1 MTPNTSHPVRLATD
15 CAGTAAVEFA
25 LIMPL
30 FATLFFGTFE
40 IANLLLAEM
49 KLTATAQAAADL
61 VAAAPS
67 SPKYLTASDF
77 ADMTNAVSQIMTP
90 LPTTT
95 QLKIAYANVT
105 YDRGTPLIDWH
116 YETNGASAI
125 TMGTI
130 PNGVD
135 MTTLGS
141 TASGSTD
148 SVIVVRVQYAYTS
161 PISYVLAKTWDLTEA
176 AFERPR

>member
-1 MTPNTSHPVRLATD
+1 MTLNTSHALRIATD
-15 CAGTAAVEFA
+15 RSGTAAVEFA

-61 VAAAPS
+61 VARAPS
-67 SPKYLTASDF
+67 SPRHLTTADF
-77 ADMTNAVSQIMTP
+77 ADITNAVSQIMTP
-90 LPTTT
+90 LPTAT
-95 QLKIAYANVT
+95 QLKIAYANIT
-105 YDRGTPLIDWH
+105 YGAGTPVIDWH

-125 TMGTI
+125 TMETM

-135 MTTLGS
+135 ARTLGS
-141 TASGSTD
+141 SASGSTD
-148 SVIVVRVQYAYTS
+148 SLLVVSVQYAYTS
-161 PISYVLAKTWDLTEA
+161 PVSYVLAKAWNLTESA
-176 AFERPR
+176 VEPLS

>member
-1 MTPNTSHPVRLATD
+1 MMPDTTRPIRIAAD
-15 CAGTAAVEFA
+15 RAGTAAVEFA

-40 IANLLLAEM
+40 VANLLLADM

-61 VAAAPS
+61 VARA
-67 SPKYLTASDF
+67 SPGYLKASDL
-77 ADMTNAVSQIMTP
+77 ADVTNAVSQVMTP

-95 QLKIAYANVT
+95 RLKIAYAGVT
-105 YDRGTPLIDWH
+105 YSTGTPVVDWH
-116 YETNGASAI
+116 YESNGAGAI

-135 MTTLGS
+135 MTTLGD
-141 TASGSTD
+141 TAIGSAD

-161 PISYVLAKTWDLTEA
+161 PISYVLAKTWDLTES

>member
-1 MTPNTSHPVRLATD
+1 MTLDTTRPIRIVADR
-15 CAGTAAVEFA
+15 AGTAAVEFA

-40 IANLLLAEM
+40 VATLLLADM
-49 KLTATAQAAADL
+49 KLTAAAQAAADL
-61 VAAAPS
+61 AARAPS
-67 SPKYLTASDF
+67 SSGYLKISDF
-77 ADMTNAVSQIMTP
+77 TDMTNAVSQVMTP

-95 QLKIAYANVT
+95 RLKIAYASVT
-105 YDRGTPLIDWH
+105 YGTGTPVVAWH

-148 SVIVVRVQYAYTS
+148 SVIVVRLQYAYTS
-161 PISYVLAKTWDLTEA
+161 PISYVLAKTWDLTES
-176 AFERPR
+176 AFERPQ

>member
-1 MTPNTSHPVRLATD
+1 MRLATD
-15 CAGTAAVEFA
+15 RAGTAAVEFA

-30 FATLFFGTFE
+30 FVTLFFGTFE

-49 KLTATAQAAADL
+49 KLTATAQAAAAL
-61 VAAAPS
+61 VADAPS
-67 SPKYLTASDF
+67 PKHLTASDF
-77 ADMTNAVSQIMTP
+77 ADMTNAVSQVMTP

-105 YDRGTPLIDWH
+105 YDRGAPVIDWH

-125 TMGTI
+125 TMETF

-135 MTTLGS
+135 AATLGS
-141 TASGSTD
+141 TASGSPD
-148 SVIVVRVQYAYTS
+148 SVLVVRVEYAYTS
-161 PISYVLAKTWDLTEA
+161 PISYVLAKTWNLTES
-176 AFERPR
+176 AFQRLS

>member
-1 MTPNTSHPVRLATD
+1 MTRDISHSLRLASD

-40 IANLLLAEM
+40 VANLLLADM
-49 KLTATAQAAADL
+49 KLTAAAQSAADL
-61 VAAAPS
+61 VARAPS
-67 SPKYLTASDF
+67 SPKHLTTSDF
-77 ADMTNAVSQIMTP
+77 ADMTNAVSQVMTP
-90 LPTTT
+90 LPTAAR
-95 QLKIAYANVT
+95 LKIAYANVT
-105 YDRGTPLIDWH
+105 YDRGAPAIDWH

-125 TMGTI
+125 TMDAI

-135 MTTLGS
+135 VTTLGS

-148 SVIVVRVQYAYTS
+148 SVLVVRVQYAYTS
-161 PISYVLAKTWDLTEA
+161 PISYVLVSSWNLTETA
-176 AFERPR
+176 VQRL